1 MNAMP
6 DKMHPAQVPS
16 PKVIRPTPYRWRDP
30 STIPPRKFVY
40 GKHLIRS
47 FVSLTVSPGGL
58 GKSSMIT
65 AETLA
70 MVTGRDLLGD
80 RPPHPLRVWVWNGED
95 PTDEL
100 DRRFQA
106 ACLHYGIKP
115 EDLGDRYMSDSGR
128 DVPIALAE
136 VGQMAAGGRS
146 NRRRVDRGN
155 PCGRGR
161 CDDCR
166 SLCYFTP
173 RS

>member
-128 DVPIALAE
+128 DVPIAIAE
-136 VGQMAAGGRS
+136 VGQMGRRWPFQPS
-146 NRRRVDRGN
+146 
-155 PCGRGR
+155 
-161 CDDCR
+161 
-166 SLCYFTP
+166 P
-173 RS
+173 R